1 MYRRI
6 RQCGTG
12 VKRPDVPPSR
22 GGGFAA
28 ASRCARFIPADAVV
42 RVDLSRWCGSG
53 SRSR

>member
-22 GGGFAA
+22 GG
-28 ASRCARFIPADAVV
+28 ASPPPPAVP
-42 RVDLSRWCGSG
+42 GSFLLMLW
-53 SRSR
+53 

>member
-22 GGGFAA
+22 GGG
-28 ASRCARFIPADAVV
+28 ASPPPPAVP
-42 RVDLSRWCGSG
+42 GSFLLMLW
-53 SRSR
+53 